1 MYTKPLYQK
10 ILFPGSRASYF
21 ARAGPAGPAH
31 PKKDSDM
38 NDTALPAPAPRAP
51 SPLNSSYTATQRPD
65 GWMEFRVVGA
75 AGPSAPWWLLAVG
88 PLVGGS
94 LGFQIGLPQTM
105 GGVLA
110 GFFLA
115 LCYAVGR
122 AGSLGTFRSRRA
134 PAGTVVAN
142 RSGIRLPNGR
152 FIPADR
158 LRRLVCR
165 NVQDGV
171 ILTSVGV
178 GGGMVG
184 GMVAMGAARHAA
196 DANIFLPISFQIDA
210 ESDGQSYPVVGGLTA
225 ATARAVFDDLCRVL
239 DLS

>member
-1 MYTKPLYQK
+1 MT
-10 ILFPGSRASYF
+10 
-21 ARAGPAGPAH
+21 
-31 PKKDSDM
+31 
-38 NDTALPAPAPRAP
+38 DTALPAPAARGP
-51 SPLNSSYTATQRPD
+51 SPLTSSYTVTQRPD
-65 GWMEFRVVGA
+65 GWTEFRVVGA
-75 AGPSAPWWLLAVG
+75 AGPSAPWWLLIVG
-88 PLVGGS
+88 PVLGGS
-94 LGFQIGLPQTM
+94 IGFQIGLPQTA

-110 GFFLA
+110 GLFLA
-115 LCYAVGR
+115 FCYAVGR

-134 PAGTVVAN
+134 PAGTVLAN

-152 FIPADR
+152 FIPSDR

-171 ILTSVGV
+171 IVTSVGG

-184 GMVAMGAARHAA
+184 GVVAMGAARHAA
-196 DANIFLPISFQIDA
+196 DANLFVPISFQIDA

>member
-1 MYTKPLYQK
+1 MTDTVLP
-10 ILFPGSRASYF
+10 S
-21 ARAGPAGPAH
+21 PAAHPAH
-31 PKKDSDM
+31 
-38 NDTALPAPAPRAP
+38 
-51 SPLNSSYTATQRPD
+51 PLNSSYTATQRPD
-65 GWMEFRVVGA
+65 GWAEFRVVGA
-75 AGPSAPWWLLAVG
+75 PGPSAPWWLLVVG

-94 LGFQIGLPQTM
+94 VGFQIGLPQAV

-110 GFFLA
+110 GLFLA
-115 LCYAVGR
+115 FCYAIGR
-122 AGSLGTFRSRRA
+122 ASSLGTFRSRRA
-134 PAGTVVAN
+134 PAGTVLAN
-142 RSGIRLPNGR
+142 QSGIRLPNGR
-152 FIPADR
+152 FIPSGR
-158 LRRLVCR
+158 LCRLVCR
-165 NVQDGV
+165 NVLDGV
-171 ILTSVGV
+171 ILTSVGA

>member
-1 MYTKPLYQK
+1 MT
-10 ILFPGSRASYF
+10 
-21 ARAGPAGPAH
+21 
-31 PKKDSDM
+31 
-38 NDTALPAPAPRAP
+38 DTALPAPTAHPP

-65 GWMEFRVVGA
+65 GWVEFRVVGA

-88 PLVGGS
+88 PLVGGC
-94 LGFQIGLPQTM
+94 LGFQIGLPQTV

-110 GFFLA
+110 GLFLA
-115 LCYAVGR
+115 FCYAVGR

-134 PAGTVVAN
+134 PAGTVLAH
-142 RSGIRLPNGR
+142 RTGIRLPNGR
-152 FIPADR
+152 FIPSDR

-184 GMVAMGAARHAA
+184 GLTAMGAARHAA
-196 DANIFLPISFQIDA
+196 DANIFLPISFQVDA
-210 ESDGQSYPVVGGLTA
+210 ESEGQSYPVVGSLTA
-225 ATARAVFDDLCRVL
+225 ATARALFDDLCRVL

>member
-10 ILFPGSRASYF
+10 SLFSGSQASYF
-21 ARAGPAGPAH
+21 ARAGPVGPAH
-31 PKKDSDM
+31 PNKDSAM

-65 GWMEFRVVGA
+65 GWTEFRVVGA
-75 AGPSAPWWLLAVG
+75 AGPSAPWWLIIIG
-88 PLVGGS
+88 PLLGGS
-94 LGFQIGLPQTM
+94 LGFQIGLPQTV

-115 LCYAVGR
+115 FCYAAGR

-184 GMVAMGAARHAA
+184 GMIAMGAARHAA

>member
-1 MYTKPLYQK
+1 M
-10 ILFPGSRASYF
+10 
-21 ARAGPAGPAH
+21 
-31 PKKDSDM
+31 
-38 NDTALPAPAPRAP
+38 
-51 SPLNSSYTATQRPD
+51 
-65 GWMEFRVVGA
+65 
-75 AGPSAPWWLLAVG
+75 
-88 PLVGGS
+88 
-94 LGFQIGLPQTM
+94 
-105 GGVLA
+105 
-110 GFFLA
+110 
-115 LCYAVGR
+115 
-122 AGSLGTFRSRRA
+122 
-134 PAGTVVAN
+134 VAN

-196 DANIFLPISFQIDA
+196 DANLFVPISYQIDA
-210 ESDGQSYPVVGGLTA
+210 ESDGQAYPVVGSLTA

>member
-1 MYTKPLYQK
+1 
-10 ILFPGSRASYF
+10 
-21 ARAGPAGPAH
+21 
-31 PKKDSDM
+31 M
-38 NDTALPAPAPRAP
+38 NDTALPAPTPPAP

-65 GWMEFRVVGA
+65 GWTEFRVVGA

-152 FIPADR
+152 FIPSDR

-178 GGGMVG
+178 GG
-184 GMVAMGAARHAA
+184 MVAMGAARHAA
-196 DANIFLPISFQIDA
+196 DANLFVPISDQIDA
-210 ESDGQSYPVVGGLTA
+210 ESDGQAYPVVGSLTA